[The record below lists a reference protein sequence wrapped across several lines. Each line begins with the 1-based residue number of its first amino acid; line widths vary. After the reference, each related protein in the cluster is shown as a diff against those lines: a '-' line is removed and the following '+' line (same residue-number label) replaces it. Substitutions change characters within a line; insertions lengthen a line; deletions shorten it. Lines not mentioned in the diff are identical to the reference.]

1 MGTKDE
7 NVSSTTE
14 KDKLIGAFER
24 LLSECSVQE
33 DDNDS
38 KEEVEAETEPEAA
51 TSIEKPGEESN
62 VPDTK
67 EEERR
72 EVELDYFPKVEY
84 PKYRKEFDGIE
95 EESSGQDDNVPSTDV
110 LVDSDSDS
118 DYPKPISQKSDKDST
133 DANVTEQKTDHV
145 AEQEKSDIAESTDSL
160 ETKKNGD
167 FHDKITSEA
176 NIVAE
181 EIECKKS
188 EMDKTAEEE
197 NSKESIEENK
207 KPEISEEMK
216 VAESADFLNL
226 MKTQEADKSNR

>member
-1 MGTKDE
+1 MG
-7 NVSSTTE
+7 
-14 KDKLIGAFER
+14 
-24 LLSECSVQE
+24 
-33 DDNDS
+33 DDN
-38 KEEVEAETEPEAA
+38 K
-51 TSIEKPGEESN
+51 
-62 VPDTK
+62 
-67 EEERR
+67 
-72 EVELDYFPKVEY
+72 
-84 PKYRKEFDGIE
+84 
-95 EESSGQDDNVPSTDV
+95 PSTDV

-133 DANVTEQKTDHV
+133 DANVTEQNTDHV

-226 MKTQEADKSNR
+226 MKTQKVDKSNVDEETSNTEEIVINDKEKSSTEHDEAEKKSSRKASAKSSRKSSAKS